1 MTLHALV
8 THLPLILAGMPAPK
22 PALLLAVE
30 PSRILALLVT
40 AEQSRLPAVLLAHQS
55 GRSLAFLLAG
65 GPVQNPGPADPTNGS
80 NGVTLLLAYA
90 KWGALIACAGA
101 ALASGGLMDVGSL
114 SNRPDQAD
122 RGKRALL
129 WSLGGVVITAIAIP
143 VINTVFG
150 AVH

>member
-1 MTLHALV
+1 MLQLA
-8 THLPLILAGMPAPK
+8 THLPLILDAARVPKPLLLSGMPIPN
-22 PALLLAVE
+22 PHLLAGAPV
-30 PSRILALLVT
+30 
-40 AEQSRLPAVLLAHQS
+40 QSPR
-55 GRSLAFLLAG
+55 LLAG
-65 GPVQNPGPADPTNGS
+65 GPVQDPAPADPTNGS

-101 ALASGGLMDVGSL
+101 ALASGGLMAVGSL
-114 SNRPDQAD
+114 SNRPDHAD

-143 VINTVFG
+143 VINTIFG

>member
-1 MTLHALV
+1 
-8 THLPLILAGMPAPK
+8 
-22 PALLLAVE
+22 LLLAH
-30 PSRILALLVT
+30 L
-40 AEQSRLPAVLLAHQS
+40 S
-55 GRSLAFLLAG
+55 GRSLALVLAG
-65 GPVQNPGPADPTNGS
+65 GPVQNPAPVDPTNGS
-80 NGVTLLLAYA
+80 NGVSLLLAYA

-101 ALASGGLMDVGSL
+101 ALASGGLMAVGSL
-114 SNRPDQAD
+114 SNRPDHAD